1 MGDGSAT
8 RVDLLGPLQVTRDGH
23 PVGPAGSRRRS
34 LLAVLALR
42 PGEVVTVDQIV
53 DALWGEDVPA
63 SALNVVQT
71 YVSAWRKALEP
82 DRAARS
88 TQGLLE
94 TVGPGYRLHL
104 SPDSNDLLRFTELAE
119 QGRRLGVSGQ
129 HGAAAAALGRALGLW
144 RGEPLADL
152 TGVPFHPAAAR
163 HLADRRLD
171 VLEGWAAA
179 VLRSAEPTDLDP
191 VVVALE
197 RARADEPW
205 RERLTE
211 LAMWAISRQGRHQAA
226 LELYEATRRS
236 LADELGADPGP
247 ALREMHQRVLRQD
260 PDLAP
265 APAVRSARR
274 PPQDSFVGR
283 DREVAEV
290 LALLE
295 SHRLVTLT
303 GPGGSGKTRLAQE
316 VVARRGGDVVAVEL
330 AGLQDASQVA
340 AAIAAQIGLSAV
352 DPLAALLTV
361 LSQRAVLL
369 VLDNLEHLPGAGST
383 VARLVDGT
391 DHLRVLAT
399 SREALGVRAEQ
410 QLPVLPLAVPAEDE
424 HDVDALAGSDA
435 LRLLADRARAV
446 DPTFAVTADN
456 AADLAAVV
464 RRLDGLPLALEIAAP
479 WLRPLTAS
487 GLLAQLDRLLDVRG
501 RRPGVEARHRSLRA
515 TVGWSHDLLSADQQR
530 LLAGLSVFRGDSGL
544 DAVEAVCGT
553 GSDVPVVDVLVD
565 LVDRNLVQL
574 APPVAGRPRFRLLR
588 TVRDFAAERLD
599 ASGERQAVEDQHAR
613 WYASWATGLAAHSE
627 GPHADDW
634 LAQALAEAD
643 ELRAAIDHLERRA
656 ARPSGCSS
664 PPTRWCCGSR
674 RATSGRASGCSTRP
688 SPRRRP
694 TRRPAR
700 SPSRTS
706 PGCGAARPPARG
718 AARGGGGRSGA
729 AGGDLPVEAFALQT
743 LGDNEDDRAAAEA
756 ATLRAIE
763 VAQRAGPGGPVRTD
777 RVGRRGLR
785 SRLQPGRAV
794 GAPVHAAGAGAAAPG
809 RRPGRAGGRPADHRR
824 ELRPPRPA
832 APARRRR
839 PLCRRARPSS
849 DVPRHPPA
857 HRAVGGH
864 RHPRRGVPGPPRG
877 PAGGGRGPVPLA
889 GPDRLGRGPPAARQP
904 RRLRPHR
911 RVARRGAAR
920 GGRRGVVVAERGLV
934 DGGDVHH
941 VARVQVRTARLRRL
955 TERPRDA
962 ADLLDAAMRASTTS
976 RYRRSGWSGSSSP
989 RCWPPSE
996 GTTRRL
1002 PHSCGR
1008 STRPRP
1014 AQASRCRRGSA
1025 VCSTGTQVRIPCES
1039 TMEGSRSGRARRS

>member
-1 MGDGSAT
+1 MDDGSAT

-88 TQGLLE
+88 TRGLLE
-94 TVGPGYRLHL
+94 TLGPGYRLHL
-104 SPDSNDLLRFTELAE
+104 SPLSSDLLRFTELAE

-129 HGAAAAALGRALGLW
+129 HGAAAAVLGRALDLW

-197 RARADEPW
+197 RARAEEPW

-211 LAMWAISRQGRHQAA
+211 LAMWAISRQGRQQTA

-236 LADELGADPGP
+236 LAQELGADPGR
-247 ALREMHQRVLRQD
+247 ALRAMHQRVLRQD

-283 DREVAEV
+283 DLEVDAV
-290 LALLE
+290 LDLLE
-295 SHRLVTLT
+295 SHRVVTLT
-303 GPGGSGKTRLAQE
+303 GPGGTGKTRLAQE
-316 VVARRGGDVVAVEL
+316 VVSRRGGDVVAVEL

-361 LSQRAVLL
+361 LSHRAVLL

-424 HDVDALAGSDA
+424 RDVEALAGSDA

-446 DPTFAVTADN
+446 DPTFAVTAGN

-479 WLRPLTAS
+479 WLRPLTAP

-501 RRPGVEARHRSLRA
+501 RRPGVEARHQSLRA
-515 TVGWSHDLLSADQQR
+515 TVAWSHDLLSADQQR
-530 LLAGLSVFRGDSGL
+530 LLAELSVFRGDPGL
-544 DAVEAVCGT
+544 DAVEAVCGA
-553 GSDVPVVDVLVD
+553 GAAVPVVEVLVD

-574 APPVAGRPRFRLLR
+574 APPVAGRPRYRLLQ
-588 TVRDFAAERLD
+588 TVKVFAAERLD
-599 ASGERQAVEDQHAR
+599 ASGDRPALEDRHAR
-613 WYASWATGLAAHSE
+613 WFASWATGLAAHSE
-627 GPHADDW
+627 GPDADAW
-634 LAQALAEAD
+634 LAQAVADAD
-643 ELRAAIDHLERRA
+643 ELRAAIDHLERTGLAAERLQLVADAMVLWFEAGHEREGERLLDDALASAPPDAPARAIALAYLAWLRGRHDRPRA
-656 ARPSGCSS
+656 ARHAEEAAGL
-664 PPTRWCCGSR
+664 
-674 RATSGRASGCSTRP
+674 
-688 SPRRRP
+688 
-694 TRRPAR
+694 AR
-700 SPSRTS
+700 S
-706 PGCGAARPPARG
+706 
-718 AARGGGGRSGA
+718 
-729 AGGDLPVEAFALQT
+729 GGDLPVEAFALQT
-743 LGDNEDDRAAAEA
+743 LGDNEDDREAAEA

-763 VAQRAGPGGPVRTD
+763 VAQRAGTREVRYGPTASDAVACGAAYNLAALWAHRSIPRALEWQRQAVVLAEREGDRRITAVNSARLGLLHLLAGDVR
-777 RVGRRGLR
+777 
-785 SRLQPGRAV
+785 S
-794 GAPVHAAGAGAAAPG
+794 AAAPV
-809 RRPGRAGGRPADHRR
+809 RRATSLVTHPLTARWEDIVTHAEASLAHHEDRREEAEDLYRALVRTASVGGRLLHVNLGACALTDVLLDAGRL
-824 ELRPPRPA
+824 EEA
-832 APARRRR
+832 AEA
-839 PLCRRARPSS
+839 LSS
-849 DVPRHPPA
+849 
-857 HRAVGGH
+857 
-864 RHPRRGVPGPPRG
+864 
-877 PAGGGRGPVPLA
+877 
-889 GPDRLGRGPPAARQP
+889 
-904 RRLRPHR
+904 
-911 RVARRGAAR
+911 
-920 GGRRGVVVAERGLV
+920 AERGLV
-934 DGGDVHH
+934 DGGDAHH

-962 ADLLDAAMRASTTS
+962 ADLLDAAMRAFDDESL
-976 RYRRSGWSGSSSP
+976 
-989 RCWPPSE
+989 PPERVVWFVESAVLAAQRGDDE
-996 GTTRRL
+996 AAAALVRALDEASARTGVAVPPWERRL
-1002 PHSCGR
+1002 LDGHAGPD
-1008 STRPRP
+1008 T
-1014 AQASRCRRGSA
+1014 
-1025 VCSTGTQVRIPCES
+1025 V
-1039 TMEGSRSGRARRS
+1039 